1 MSYNM
6 MKGYDIYDRFTV
18 EHFPLSQIIIFDD
31 QFFCSRQYIDP
42 FFQLQLVLQISYRVL
57 LSLK

>member
-1 MSYNM
+1 M

-31 QFFCSRQYIDP
+31 QFFL
-42 FFQLQLVLQISYRVL
+42 FATVH
-57 LSLK
+57 